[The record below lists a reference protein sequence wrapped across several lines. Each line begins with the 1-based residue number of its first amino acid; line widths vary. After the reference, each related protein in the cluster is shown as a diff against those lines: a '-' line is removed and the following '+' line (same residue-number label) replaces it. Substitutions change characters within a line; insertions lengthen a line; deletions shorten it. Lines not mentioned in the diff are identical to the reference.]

1 MFALLSLLAPAHAA
15 SYEVDAA
22 HSTIGFSVT
31 HMAVSTVRGVFGT
44 VTGTVDYDP
53 ANVAASKF
61 SGKIGIASVDTNNA
75 ERDTHLKNPDF
86 FDAAKF
92 PEMTFTSKSVRN
104 VTADGFE
111 VVGDLTLHGVT
122 KEVVFKVKK
131 LAADKVDPWGN
142 TKSGT
147 IATTTINRQ
156 DFGVSWN
163 KALDQGGWVVSDDVQ
178 VELLLELTKKK

>member
-1 MFALLSLLAPAHAA
+1 
-15 SYEVDAA
+15 
-22 HSTIGFSVT
+22 
-31 HMAVSTVRGVFGT
+31 
-44 VTGTVDYDP
+44 
-53 ANVAASKF
+53 
-61 SGKIGIASVDTNNA
+61 
-75 ERDTHLKNPDF
+75 
-86 FDAAKF
+86 
-92 PEMTFTSKSVRN
+92 MTFTSKSVRN